1 MTLYRKIDLKRL
13 AGDFA
18 KCKHTLKPYQAS
30 CYKMVIESTVALPDI
45 GKNVSFTKRKFA

>member
-18 KCKHTLKPYQAS
+18 RYKHILKPYQAS
-30 CYKMVIESTVALPDI
+30 CYKMLAESASGLPDMS
-45 GKNVSFTKRKFA
+45 KNVSFTKRKFA